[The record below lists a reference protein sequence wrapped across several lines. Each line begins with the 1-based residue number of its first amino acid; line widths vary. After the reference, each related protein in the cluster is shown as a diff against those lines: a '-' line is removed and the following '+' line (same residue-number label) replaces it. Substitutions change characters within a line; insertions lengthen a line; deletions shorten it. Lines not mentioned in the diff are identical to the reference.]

1 MSLTIFAEGFCAMLI
16 VVGLCTR
23 WASAVGAF
31 TMIVAAFVIH
41 GDDPL
46 KKQELALMYLS
57 VYGALIALGPGRLS
71 IDYLLGRD
79 R

>member
-1 MSLTIFAEGFCAMLI
+1 
-16 VVGLCTR
+16 
-23 WASAVGAF
+23 
-31 TMIVAAFVIH
+31 MIVAAFVIH

-57 VYGALIALGPGRLS
+57 IYGALIALGPGRLS